1 MKNYEAEELELLND
15 PEYLAWLDERAEEA
29 FLLQAMEDGISL
41 I

>member
-1 MKNYEAEELELLND
+1 MMNYEAELLND

-29 FLLQAMEDGISL
+29 FFLQAMEDGISL